1 MADIRFD
8 SAAPANASAARTG
21 VTAGVDTDAV
31 AAPAPRNRLRRLA
44 AHLARIDRVV
54 LAFAAIIAALALI
67 DPPQA
72 GASLAFTLDS
82 LTFIAPFLAASVLIA
97 ATAKATGAD
106 GRIAQ
111 LLDGHPAA
119 TIAVA
124 ALFGALSPF
133 CSCGVV
139 PVVAA
144 LLGAGVPLA
153 PVMAFWISSPI
164 MDPEMFILTAAV
176 IGLPFAVAK
185 TLAAI
190 GMGLIAGFAT
200 HALAGR
206 AAFASPLRAGAGG
219 CCASSCAT
227 KAKRQA
233 PAPIVWR
240 FWPDPA
246 RRAVFASEAR
256 AAGWFL
262 GKWLALAFL
271 IESLMIAWIPGET
284 VAAYLGGAAW
294 WAIPAAAL
302 AGIPAYLNGFAA
314 IPTVAAL
321 MELGMAPGAALTFM
335 VAGAV
340 TSIPAAMAVYA
351 LARRPVFLWY
361 LALGLAGALASGVL
375 YQAVA

>member
-1 MADIRFD
+1 MADSRID
-8 SAAPANASAARTG
+8 SVTTTAAPI
-21 VTAGVDTDAV
+21 
-31 AAPAPRNRLRRLA
+31 PPLRRIA
-44 AHLARIDRVV
+44 QRLARIDRVV
-54 LAFAAIIAALALI
+54 LAFAAAFALLLI
-67 DPPQA
+67 FDPAQA
-72 GASLAFTLDS
+72 RASLGFTLDS
-82 LTFIAPFLAASVLIA
+82 LLFIAPFLAASVLIA
-97 ATAKATGAD
+97 ASAKATGAD
-106 GRIAQ
+106 AHIARLLHGR
-111 LLDGHPAA
+111 PAA

-153 PVMAFWISSPI
+153 PVMAFWIASPI

-176 IGLPFAVAK
+176 LGLPFAVAK
-185 TLAAI
+185 TAAAI
-190 GMGLIAGFAT
+190 AMGLLAGFAT

-206 AAFASPLRAGAGG
+206 PSFAAPLRIGTARG
-219 CCASSCAT
+219 CGSSCRA
-227 KAKRQA
+227 AK
-233 PAPIVWR
+233 PAEPDPIVWK
-240 FWPDPA
+240 FWPLPE
-246 RRAVFASEAR
+246 RRAVFASEAA

-262 GKWLALAFL
+262 GKWLTLAFL
-271 IESLMIAWIPGET
+271 AESLMVAWIPGET
-284 VAAYLGGAAW
+284 VAAWLGGAAW

-321 MELGMAPGAALTFM
+321 IELGMAPGAALAFM

-340 TSIPAAMAVYA
+340 TSIPAAMAVFA

-375 YQAVA
+375 YQAIA

>member
-1 MADIRFD
+1 MADIRLETAATPTA
-8 SAAPANASAARTG
+8 AAPAS
-21 VTAGVDTDAV
+21 
-31 AAPAPRNRLRRLA
+31 PLRRLA
-44 AHLARIDRVV
+44 ARLARIDRVV
-54 LAFAAIIAALALI
+54 LAFAGVFALLLI
-67 DPPQA
+67 LDPAQA
-72 GASLAFTLDS
+72 RASLLFTLDS
-82 LTFIAPFLAASVLIA
+82 LRFIAPFLAASVLIA
-97 ATAKATGAD
+97 ASAKATGAD
-106 GRIAQ
+106 AHIARMLQGR
-111 LLDGHPAA
+111 PAA

-153 PVMAFWISSPI
+153 PVMAFWIASPI

-176 IGLPFAVAK
+176 LGLPFAVAK
-185 TLAAI
+185 TVAAV

-206 AAFASPLRAGAGG
+206 PSFAAPLRIGAAAGCG
-219 CCASSCAT
+219 SSCRTA
-227 KAKRQA
+227 AKRPE
-233 PAPIVWR
+233 PAPIVWK
-240 FWPDPA
+240 FWPVSD

-262 GKWLALAFL
+262 GKWLTLAFL
-271 IESLMIAWIPGET
+271 AESLMVAWIPGAA
-284 VAAYLGGAAW
+284 VAAWLGGAAW

-321 MELGMAPGAALTFM
+321 IDLGMAPGAALAFM

-340 TSIPAAMAVYA
+340 TSIPAAMAVFA

-361 LALGLAGALASGVL
+361 LALGLAGALVSGVL
-375 YQAVA
+375 FQAVA

>member
-1 MADIRFD
+1 MADSRLD
-8 SAAPANASAARTG
+8 SAAATARI
-21 VTAGVDTDAV
+21 
-31 AAPAPRNRLRRLA
+31 PLLRRLA
-44 AHLARIDRVV
+44 GRLARIDRVV
-54 LAFAAIIAALALI
+54 LAFAAAMALLFI
-67 DPPQA
+67 LDPAQA
-72 GASLAFTLDS
+72 RASLLFTLDS
-82 LTFIAPFLAASVLIA
+82 LRFIAPFLAASVLIA
-97 ATAKATGAD
+97 ASAKATGAD
-106 GRIAQ
+106 AHIARMLQGR
-111 LLDGHPAA
+111 PAA

-153 PVMAFWISSPI
+153 PVMAFWIASPI

-176 IGLPFAVAK
+176 LGLPFAVAK
-185 TLAAI
+185 TLAAV

-206 AAFASPLRAGAGG
+206 PSFAAPLRITAAAGCG
-219 CCASSCAT
+219 SSCS
-227 KAKRQA
+227 KAKSAQ
-233 PAPIVWR
+233 PAPIVWK
-240 FWPDPA
+240 FWPLPE
-246 RRAVFASEAR
+246 RRAVFAGEAR

-262 GKWLALAFL
+262 GKWLTLAFL
-271 IESLMIAWIPGET
+271 AESLMVAWIPGET
-284 VAAYLGGAAW
+284 VAAWLGGAAW

-321 MELGMAPGAALTFM
+321 IELGMAPGAALAFM

-340 TSIPAAMAVYA
+340 TSIPAAMAVFA

-361 LALGLAGALASGVL
+361 LALGLAGALVSGVL
-375 YQAVA
+375 FQAVA

>member
-1 MADIRFD
+1 MADRSIDFET
-8 SAAPANASAARTG
+8 ASAT
-21 VTAGVDTDAV
+21 TT
-31 AAPAPRNRLRRLA
+31 APAPSRPRRDLVRRIAVRLS
-44 AHLARIDRVV
+44 RIDRVV
-54 LAFAAIIAALALI
+54 LVFLGALALLAVF
-67 DPPQA
+67 DAAQA
-72 GASLAFTLDS
+72 GTSFAFTLHS
-82 LTFIAPFLAASVLIA
+82 LAFIAPFLLASVLIA
-97 ATAKATGAD
+97 GAAKATGAD
-106 GRIAQ
+106 AHIARLLNGR
-111 LLDGHPAA
+111 PAT

-153 PVMAFWISSPI
+153 PVMAFWIASPI

-176 IGLPFAVAK
+176 LGLPFTLAK
-185 TLAAI
+185 TAAAI
-190 GMGLIAGFAT
+190 GMGLVAGFAT
-200 HALAGR
+200 HALAAR
-206 AAFASPLRAGAGG
+206 PSFASPLRHGTAKG
-219 CCASSCAT
+219 CGSSCRART
-227 KAKRQA
+227 A

-240 FWPDPA
+240 FWPVPE
-246 RRAVFASEAR
+246 RRTVFASEAR

-262 GKWLALAFL
+262 GKWLTLAFL
-271 IESLMIAWIPGET
+271 IESLMVAWIPGET

-314 IPTVAAL
+314 IPTVSAL
-321 MELGMAPGAALTFM
+321 IELGMAPGAALTFM

-340 TSIPAAMAVYA
+340 TSIPAAMAVFA

-361 LALGLAGALASGVL
+361 LLLGLAGALASGVL

>member
-1 MADIRFD
+1 M
-8 SAAPANASAARTG
+8 
-21 VTAGVDTDAV
+21 
-31 AAPAPRNRLRRLA
+31 
-44 AHLARIDRVV
+44 
-54 LAFAAIIAALALI
+54 
-67 DPPQA
+67 
-72 GASLAFTLDS
+72 
-82 LTFIAPFLAASVLIA
+82 
-97 ATAKATGAD
+97 
-106 GRIAQ
+106 
-111 LLDGHPAA
+111 
-119 TIAVA
+119 
-124 ALFGALSPF
+124 
-133 CSCGVV
+133 
-139 PVVAA
+139 
-144 LLGAGVPLA
+144 PLA

-176 IGLPFAVAK
+176 LGLPFAVAK

-190 GMGLIAGFAT
+190 AMGLIAGFAT

-206 AAFASPLRAGAGG
+206 PSFAAPLRHIAAKG
-219 CCASSCAT
+219 CGSSCRAS
-227 KAKRQA
+227 R
-233 PAPIVWR
+233 PAEPEPIVWK
-240 FWPDPA
+240 FWPEPR
-246 RRAVFASEAR
+246 RRAVFASEA
-256 AAGWFL
+256 ASAGWFL
-262 GKWLALAFL
+262 GKWLTLAFL

-321 MELGMAPGAALTFM
+321 IELGMAPGAALTFM

-340 TSIPAAMAVYA
+340 TSIPAAMAVFA

>member
-1 MADIRFD
+1 MADRSLD
-8 SAAPANASAARTG
+8 HPAAT
-21 VTAGVDTDAV
+21 V
-31 AAPAPRNRLRRLA
+31 AATPPRPLQRLA
-44 AHLARIDRVV
+44 RRVASIDRVV
-54 LAFAAIIAALALI
+54 LAFAAAVALLAVF

-72 GASLAFTLDS
+72 GASLGFTLDS
-82 LTFIAPFLAASVLIA
+82 LIFIAPFLAASVLIA
-97 ATAKATGAD
+97 GAAKATGAD
-106 GRIAQ
+106 AHIARLLQGR
-111 LLDGHPAA
+111 PAA
-119 TIAVA
+119 TIAIA

-153 PVMAFWISSPI
+153 PVMAFWIASPI

-176 IGLPFAVAK
+176 LGLPFTLAK
-185 TLAAI
+185 TAAAV

-200 HALAGR
+200 HALAAR
-206 AAFASPLRAGAGG
+206 PSFASPLRHGAAKG
-219 CCASSCAT
+219 CGSSCRG
-227 KAKRQA
+227 KVE
-233 PAPIVWR
+233 PAPIIWK
-240 FWPDPA
+240 FWPAPE
-246 RRAVFASEAR
+246 RRAVFSSEAR

-262 GKWLALAFL
+262 GKWLTLAFL
-271 IESLMIAWIPGET
+271 LESLMIAWIPGET

-321 MELGMAPGAALTFM
+321 MDLGMAPGAALTFM

-340 TSIPAAMAVYA
+340 TSIPAAMAVFA

-361 LALGLAGALASGVL
+361 LVLGLSGALVSGLL

>member
-1 MADIRFD
+1 MADSRLPTTV
-8 SAAPANASAARTG
+8 API
-21 VTAGVDTDAV
+21 
-31 AAPAPRNRLRRLA
+31 PPLRRLGA
-44 AHLARIDRVV
+44 RLARIDRVV
-54 LAFAAIIAALALI
+54 LAFAAAIALLLVF
-67 DPPQA
+67 DPAQA
-72 GASLAFTLDS
+72 RASLFFTLDS
-82 LTFIAPFLAASVLIA
+82 LRFIAPFLAASVLIA
-97 ATAKATGAD
+97 ASAKATGAD
-106 GRIAQ
+106 AHIAR
-111 LLDGHPAA
+111 LLHGSPAA

-153 PVMAFWISSPI
+153 PVMAFWIASPI

-176 IGLPFAVAK
+176 LGLPFALAK
-185 TLAAI
+185 TAAAI
-190 GMGLIAGFAT
+190 GMGLLAGFAT

-206 AAFASPLRAGAGG
+206 PSFAAPLRIGAATG
-219 CCASSCAT
+219 CGSSCGGT
-227 KAKRQA
+227 AKPTE
-233 PAPIVWR
+233 PAPIVWK
-240 FWPDPA
+240 FWPVPD
-246 RRAVFASEAR
+246 RRAVFATEAR

-262 GKWLALAFL
+262 GKWLTLAFL
-271 IESLMIAWIPGET
+271 AESLMIAWIPGET
-284 VAAYLGGAAW
+284 VAAWLGGAAW

-321 MELGMAPGAALTFM
+321 IDLGMAPGAALTFM

-340 TSIPAAMAVYA
+340 TSIPAAMAVFA

-361 LALGLAGALASGVL
+361 LALGLAGALVSGVL

>member
-1 MADIRFD
+1 MADR
-8 SAAPANASAARTG
+8 SLQTAAAGAAPRPWRRLGARLART
-21 VTAGVDTDAV
+21 
-31 AAPAPRNRLRRLA
+31 
-44 AHLARIDRVV
+44 DRVV
-54 LAFAAIIAALALI
+54 LAFAAAIALLLI
-67 DPPQA
+67 FDPAQA
-72 GASLAFTLDS
+72 RASLLFTLDS
-82 LTFIAPFLAASVLIA
+82 LLFIAPFLIASALIA
-97 ATAKATGAD
+97 ASAKATGAD
-106 GRIAQ
+106 ARIAQ
-111 LLDGHPAA
+111 LLDGSPAA

-153 PVMAFWISSPI
+153 PVMAFWIASPI

-176 IGLPFAVAK
+176 LGLPFAVAK

-206 AAFASPLRAGAGG
+206 PAFAAPLRAGAGG
-219 CCASSCAT
+219 CRASSCGTA
-227 KAKRQA
+227 ADPAA

-240 FWPDPA
+240 FWPEPD
-246 RRAVFASEAR
+246 RRALFASEAR

-262 GKWLALAFL
+262 GKWLSLAFL
-271 IESLMIAWIPGET
+271 AESLMIAWIPAGT
-284 VAAYLGGAAW
+284 VAAWLGGAAW

-321 MELGMAPGAALTFM
+321 IELGMAPGAALAFM

-340 TSIPAAMAVYA
+340 TSIPAAMAVFA

>member
-1 MADIRFD
+1 MADARLD
-8 SAAPANASAARTG
+8 NTAPSAAPAAARR
-21 VTAGVDTDAV
+21 
-31 AAPAPRNRLRRLA
+31 PLRRLA
-44 AHLARIDRVV
+44 ARLARVDRVV
-54 LAFAAIIAALALI
+54 LAFAAALALLLVF
-67 DPPQA
+67 DPAQA
-72 GASLAFTLDS
+72 RASLAFTLDS
-82 LTFIAPFLAASVLIA
+82 LLFIAPFLAASVLVA

-106 GRIAQ
+106 ARIAR
-111 LLDGHPAA
+111 LLDGRPAA

-153 PVMAFWISSPI
+153 PVMAFWIASPI

-176 IGLPFAVAK
+176 LGLPFAVAK

-200 HALAGR
+200 HALASR
-206 AAFASPLRAGAGG
+206 PAFASPLRAGIGGG
-219 CCASSCAT
+219 CGGSSCAT
-227 KAKRQA
+227 RAKPA
-233 PAPIVWR
+233 GPAPVVWR
-240 FWPDPA
+240 FWPEPA
-246 RRAVFASEAR
+246 RRATFASEAR

-271 IESLMIAWIPGET
+271 AESLMVAWIPGEA
-284 VAAYLGGAAW
+284 VASWLGGAAW

-314 IPTVAAL
+314 IPTVSGLIA
-321 MELGMAPGAALTFM
+321 LGMAPGAALAFM

-361 LALGLAGALASGVL
+361 LLLGLAGALASGVL